1 MNRIFIFLVL
11 FILIFPNIQ
20 YPQSNHPKREL
31 RAAWIATVVNL
42 DWPSS
47 PDLTT
52 DQQEK
57 ELVSILD
64 KLKETGINVVIFQV
78 KSECD
83 AMYPS
88 TIEPWSYWLT
98 GQQGKAPSP
107 FYDPLEFAIEEAH
120 KRGMELHAWVNPYR
134 AVRSAG
140 NYTISSQHVSQMHPD
155 WILQFGSLKILDP
168 GLPMVRDYVVSVIM
182 DIVKRYDVDGI
193 HFDDYFYPYEGITNE
208 DDATFTNYSRG
219 FTNRSDWRRDNVNI
233 FVKQVYDSIQAVK
246 SYVKFGISPFG
257 IWKNGVPA
265 GITGLDAYSVLY
277 ADPIAWLHQHIIDYL
292 TPQLYWKFGGSQDYG
307 KLMPWWADS
316 AGIYNRH
323 LYPGLAAY
331 HIGDAQ
337 NWPASELLNQ
347 IRANR
352 SNSNSQGSVFFRTLA
367 GLLDNEKGFTDS
379 LKYDLFKYPALLP
392 IMSWKDTVKPN
403 PPLNL
408 EFGRIASTGRAGLKW
423 DLPIIAVDGDSAKR
437 YVIYHVNTLT
447 PQQSDYEKTENIL
460 SIEGEKESFISSPN
474 ITAPY
479 YFSVTALDRN
489 YNESFPSNIVEVTA
503 PASSLLS
510 MPLNNEIN
518 IADTVEL
525 KWFYSDRASIYLL
538 QVGTDSTFNSNM
550 LINSDNITDTV
561 HLVYGMEGQTA
572 YFWRVKAS
580 NIVGESNFSQ
590 TYNFTTGFPVTPV
603 LLFPADSSL
612 DVSVNPLLSWNKSL
626 TAESYRLQ
634 LSHSTSFNN
643 QLLLIDSS
651 GIIDTSINIEN
662 LNPIAYYFWRIAAE
676 NQYGLS
682 KWSSVYRFKT
692 REVLS
697 VENEKEIPT
706 EYSLSQNFPN
716 PFNPSTTIRYSLPEA
731 CFVSLKVYNVLGQEV
746 EILVNEYK
754 NKGIYEVTFPA
765 VNETVKNLPSNIY
778 IYRIVTEKYSASRKM
793 ILLK

>member
-1 MNRIFIFLVL
+1 MNRVSVFLVL
-11 FILIFPNIQ
+11 LILIFPNIQ
-20 YPQSNHPKREL
+20 YTQSNHPKREF

-78 KSECD
+78 RSECD
-83 AMYPS
+83 AMYQS

-98 GQQGKAPSP
+98 GQQGKAPAP

-120 KRGMELHAWVNPYR
+120 KRGMELHAWINPYR

-140 NYTISSQHVSQMHPD
+140 SYTISSQHVSQMHPD

-182 DIVKRYDVDGI
+182 DIVRRYDVDGI

-208 DDATFTNYSRG
+208 DDATFANYSRG
-219 FTNRSDWRRDNVNI
+219 FTSRGDWRRDNVNI

-246 SYVKFGISPFG
+246 SYIKFGISPFG
-257 IWKNGVPA
+257 IWKNGVPP

-277 ADPIAWLHQHIIDYL
+277 ADPIAWLHRHVIDYL

-337 NWPASELLNQ
+337 NWSATELLNQ

-352 SNSNSQGSVFFRTLA
+352 NNPNVQGSVFFRTWV
-367 GLLDNEKGFTDS
+367 GLLDNEKGLTDS
-379 LKYDLFKYPALLP
+379 LKNDLFRYPALLP
-392 IMSWKDTVKPN
+392 EMNWKDTIKPN

-423 DLPIIAVDGDSAKR
+423 DLPNIAFDGDSADR

-447 PQQSDYEKTENIL
+447 PPQSDYDKAENIL
-460 SIEGEKESFISSPN
+460 SVEGERENAPLSPN

-489 YNESFPSNIVEVTA
+489 YNESLPGNVVEVTA
-503 PASSLLS
+503 PASPLLS
-510 MPLNNEIN
+510 MPVNNEMN
-518 IADTVEL
+518 ITDTVEL
-525 KWFYSDRASIYLL
+525 KWFYAERASFYQL
-538 QVGTDSTFNSNM
+538 QVSKDSIFNSN
-550 LINSDNITDTV
+550 LFINFDNLTDTV
-561 HLVYGMEGQTA
+561 KLVSGMEGQSRF
-572 YFWRVKAS
+572 YWRVRAT
-580 NIVGESNFSQ
+580 NIAGKSDFSLVR
-590 TYNFTTGFPVTPV
+590 NFTTGFPAAPV
-603 LLFPADSSL
+603 LLSPADSSFNI
-612 DVSVNPLLSWNKSL
+612 SINPVLSWRKSWK
-626 TAESYRLQ
+626 AEDYRFQ
-634 LSHSTSFNN
+634 LSHSASFNN
-643 QLLLIDSS
+643 RTLLIDSA
-651 GIIDTSINIEN
+651 GIKDTLISIEN
-662 LNPIAYYFWRIAAE
+662 LNPLSYYFWRVAGE

-682 KWSSVYRFKT
+682 RWSSVNGFQT
-692 REVLS
+692 MEVLS
-697 VENEKEIPT
+697 VENENGIPT
-706 EYSLSQNFPN
+706 EYNLTQNFPN
-716 PFNPSTTIRYSLPEA
+716 PFNPLTTIRYSLPEA

-754 NKGIYEVTFPA
+754 NKGIYEVTFSA
-765 VNETVKNLPSNIY
+765 VNETGKELPSNIY
-778 IYRIVTEKYSASRKM
+778 IYRIVTEKYSASGKM